1 MSATQLQSDSHP
13 DRPQYTADSAAID
26 TANRAH
32 LTHEQNRR
40 TELSATQLTTSK
52 RTVPLS
58 VWVGRVMSGLVVMFL
73 LLASAAPKLFMPQVS
88 GPSMEQLGWTAK
100 YMLLIACIEIIGA
113 VLYAIPRTA
122 VLGAILLTG
131 LFGGAI
137 ATHLRI
143 DDPLFSHTLFALY
156 LGAFMWGGLWLRD
169 PSVRA
174 LFTMRVSEN

>member
-1 MSATQLQSDSHP
+1 MSATQLQSESHP
-13 DRPQYTADSAAID
+13 ARPQSAADSAANN

-32 LTHEQNRR
+32 LTDEQNRR
-40 TELSATQLTTSK
+40 IEVSAMQQTTSK
-52 RTVPLS
+52 RKAPMS
-58 VWVGRVMSGLVVMFL
+58 VWVGRVMSGMVVLFL

-143 DDPLFSHTLFALY
+143 DNPLFSHTLFALY
-156 LGAFMWGGLWLRD
+156 LGVFTWGGLWLRD

-174 LFTMRVSEN
+174 LFTIRLTGK

>member
-1 MSATQLQSDSHP
+1 MSAIL
-13 DRPQYTADSAAID
+13 TAGRNEMSAIQ
-26 TANRAH
+26 
-32 LTHEQNRR
+32 E
-40 TELSATQLTTSK
+40 TTSW
-52 RTVPLS
+52 RTAPAS
-58 VWVGRVMSGLVVMFL
+58 VWAGRVMSGLVVLFL

-143 DDPLFSHTLFALY
+143 DNPLFSHTLFALY
-156 LGAFMWGGLWLRD
+156 LGVLMWAGLWLRD

-174 LFTMRVSEN
+174 LFAMRRTEI